1 METATLQEG
10 LMGRASFLDT
20 LKTVLSGF
28 IGVRRKAA
36 HEQSRINPVH
46 VIIAAVALIVVFIF
60 TLVTIVRIVT
70 G

>member
-1 METATLQEG
+1 MESATLQEG
-10 LMGRASFLDT
+10 IMRRASFLDT

-28 IGVRRKAA
+28 IGIRRKAA
-36 HEQSRINPVH
+36 HEQSSINPVH
-46 VIIAAVALIVVFIF
+46 VIITAVALVVVFIF

>member
-10 LMGRASFLDT
+10 IMGRASFLDT

-36 HEQSRINPVH
+36 HEQSRISPVH
-46 VIIAAVALIVVFIF
+46 VIIAAVALVVVFIF
-60 TLVTIVRIVT
+60 TLVTIVSIVT
-70 G
+70 R